1 MERVNPQSRRD
12 AYGSRINR
20 APSPALVFAVPIVSI
35 LLGTLLP
42 LFFITSAAPY
52 IPPLAFMMLMG
63 WRIIRPGIFPVW
75 IGFPLGLFDDLF
87 SGQPFGSAMMLWSLA
102 MIAIEIIE
110 ARFPWRSFVQDWLT
124 VAGFTVLYIATGALI
139 SGGDVTAPM
148 LVALLPQAVLAI
160 MLFPVVARIVARLDR
175 LRLTRFREVR

>member
-20 APSPALVFAVPIVSI
+20 APSPILVFAVPVASI
-35 LLGTLLP
+35 LLATLLP
-42 LFFITSAAPY
+42 LFFIAGAVPY
-52 IPPLAFMMLMG
+52 VPPLGFMMLMA

-102 MIAIEIIE
+102 MIAIDIIE
-110 ARFPWRSFVQDWLT
+110 ARFPWRSFLQDWLT
-124 VAGFTVLYIATGALI
+124 VAGLTALYILAGAFF
-139 SGGDVTAPM
+139 SGGIVSPPM
-148 LVALLPQAVLAI
+148 LIALLPQIVLAI
-160 MLFPVVARIVARLDR
+160 VLFPIVARLVARLDR
-175 LRLTRFREVR
+175 IRLTRFKVVR

>member
-20 APSPALVFAVPIVSI
+20 APSPVLVFAVPVVSI
-35 LLGTLLP
+35 LLTTLLP
-42 LFFITSAAPY
+42 LFFITSAVPY
-52 IPPLAFMMLMG
+52 VPPLAFMMLMA

-87 SGQPFGSAMMLWSLA
+87 SGQPFGSAIMLWSFA
-102 MIAIEIIE
+102 MIAIDIIE

-124 VAGFTVLYIATGALI
+124 VAVFTTLYIVASAI
-139 SGGDVTAPM
+139 VSGGKLGAPM
-148 LVALLPQAVLAI
+148 VIALMPQIVLAI
-160 MLFPVVARIVARLDR
+160 VLFPVVARLVARLDR

>member
-20 APSPALVFAVPIVSI
+20 APSPMLVFAVPVVSI
-35 LLGTLLP
+35 LLATLLP
-42 LFFITSAAPY
+42 LFFITGAVPY
-52 IPPLAFMMLMG
+52 VPPLAFMMLMA

-87 SGQPFGSAMMLWSLA
+87 SGQPFGSAIMLWSLA
-102 MIAIEIIE
+102 MIAIDVIE

-124 VAGFTVLYIATGALI
+124 VAGFTALYIVAGAFV
-139 SGGDVTAPM
+139 SGAEVTAPM
-148 LVALLPQAVLAI
+148 LFALAPQVVLAI
-160 MLFPVVARIVARLDR
+160 VLFPIVARLVARLDR